1 MFDLENLLFSPD
13 HPLEMSASMEAIAV
27 QLPPNQS
34 YSPNV
39 PSNMLNL
46 PANQNY
52 VPNGQPDGQANVN
65 ELPAELLF
73 NAPLHSFMM
82 VKPEHQQQPNFDLMQ
97 SQQTIQVPVLM
108 TEEEAEK
115 PTIKRYRI

>member
-1 MFDLENLLFSPD
+1 
-13 HPLEMSASMEAIAV
+13 MEAIAV

-34 YSPNV
+34 YQP
-39 PSNMLNL
+39 NL
-46 PANQNY
+46 PAGQNY
-52 VPNGQPDGQANVN
+52 LQAPTGQAS

-82 VKPEHQQQPNFDLMQ
+82 VNNNKPDQQQQNLDLMQ
-97 SQQTIQVPVLM
+97 PQQTIQIPVLM

-115 PTIKRYRI
+115 PTIKRFRI